1 MPGLV
6 RTVQRAMGKAIRDFH
21 MIEAGDRV
29 LVCVSGGADSLA
41 LLRLLQEYRE
51 HQRTDFSLVAG
62 YVDLGFS
69 PDAAG
74 RVEAFLRKA
83 RAPYRIIHT
92 TIAEMAF
99 DPNASKNPCFICSHH
114 RRHEIYK
121 LAHAE
126 TCSKIAFG
134 HHKDDIVETLLLNIL
149 YSRKIEAMCMRQEVF
164 QGSMHVV
171 RPLGYLEES
180 LVKRYA
186 RNVGIEAVPKMC
198 RMDGN
203 SRRDKVRRII
213 RELQAEEKNA
223 NIRSNIFRALYN
235 VNVEFEFKE
244 VDS

>member
-1 MPGLV
+1 
-6 RTVQRAMGKAIRDFH
+6 MGKAIRDFH
-21 MIEAGDRV
+21 MIDPGDRL

-69 PDAAG
+69 SDAAG
-74 RVEAFLRKA
+74 KVETLLRDSG
-83 RAPYRIIHT
+83 APYRIVHT
-92 TIAEMAF
+92 AIAEMAF
-99 DPNASKNPCFICSHH
+99 APDATKNPCFICSHH

-126 TCSKIAFG
+126 KCTKIAFG

-164 QGSMHVV
+164 KGSMYVI
-171 RPLGYLEES
+171 RPLGYIEES

-186 RNVGIEAVPKMC
+186 RNVGLEAVPKMC

-203 SRRDKVRRII
+203 SRRDKIKRII
-213 RELQAEEKNA
+213 RDLQREEKNA
-223 NIRSNIFRALYN
+223 NIRSNIFRSLYN
-235 VNVEFEFKE
+235 VNVVFGPGEDERPKDE
-244 VDS
+244 QQHGPVT